1 MYLIKFKSGQTYLS
15 KAFSDLQEDDCIP
28 VHLRCI
34 SVYDFAALKSINS
47 DFFVLYFY
55 HGKYIVKKKKKKSL
69 NFTTENITFYAQGFL
84 FYFIFFIK
92 SPQF

>member
-55 HGKYIVKKKKKKSL
+55 HGKYIVKKKKKKIPQL
-69 NFTTENITFYAQGFL
+69 YHRKHYFL
-84 FYFIFFIK
+84 RPGIFIFF
-92 SPQF
+92 FFFL

>member
-34 SVYDFAALKSINS
+34 SAYHFAALKSIN
-47 DFFVLYFY
+47 DDFFFVLYFY
-55 HGKYIVKKKKKKSL
+55 HGKYIVKEKSL
-69 NFTTENITFYAQGFL
+69 NFPTENVTFYAQGF
-84 FYFIFFIK
+84 YF
-92 SPQF
+92 